1 MKRLPL
7 LHLIWLLPVYFS
19 AMIAYQAMV
28 LDGIRKTYE
37 QGESVLARVT
47 DFDIKQIAA
56 QTNGYVDLEF
66 TTGDGQSREERLTLS
81 VQMASTLMD
90 AEFVPI
96 RYLSSSFEPVLM
108 TATYPLHRR
117 VVISNM
123 AMLGLSLLGTLA
135 LAVFTSRY
143 VVRRRREGA
152 APRLVLEEAE

>member
-1 MKRLPL
+1 MKHLRFLY
-7 LHLIWLLPVYFS
+7 LIWLLPLYFTG
-19 AMIAYQAMV
+19 MIAYQALV
-28 LDGIRKTYE
+28 LDGIRTTYE
-37 QGESVLARVT
+37 SGESLLARVT

-66 TTGDGQSREERLTLS
+66 TPQDGVPRQRRLTLS

-96 RYLSSSFEPVLM
+96 RYLQASFEPVLM

-123 AMLGLSLLGTLA
+123 AMLGLSLLGTLV
-135 LAVFTSRY
+135 LAILASRF
-143 VVRRRREGA
+143 VSRRLRQGA
-152 APRLVLEEAE
+152 PPELLLEEVE